1 MSNTATRCGGSAS
14 ASDLDARAAV
24 PDLCRE
30 ARQTVVDQIRGN
42 PPTTVLGVL
51 VDRGGPVA
59 MSAIGEALGKGL
71 DEIEWTVE
79 VLEEG
84 DLCARLLEGGKVFVA
99 PFAPYRVDGA

>member
-1 MSNTATRCGGSAS
+1 
-14 ASDLDARAAV
+14 
-24 PDLCRE
+24 
-30 ARQTVVDQIRGN
+30 
-42 PPTTVLGVL
+42 
-51 VDRGGPVA
+51 